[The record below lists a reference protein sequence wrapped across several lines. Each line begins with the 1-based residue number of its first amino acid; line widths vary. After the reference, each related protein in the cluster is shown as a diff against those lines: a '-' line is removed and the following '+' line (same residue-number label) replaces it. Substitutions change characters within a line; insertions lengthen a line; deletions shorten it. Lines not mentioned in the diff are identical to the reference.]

1 MAWQIVRAVDIVPKV
16 AFNFL
21 QVNILKFLLLS
32 PRVENDFV
40 ACTVLQSSQRTGTK
54 I

>member
-1 MAWQIVRAVDIVPKV
+1 MTWPIVRAVDIVPQV

-21 QVNILKFLLLS
+21 LVNIEFLLLS

-40 ACTVLQSSQRTGTK
+40 TCTVLQSSQRTGTK